1 MNANRINFTLREMMV
16 TELTSSVD
24 TEVERS
30 VDELG
35 GCHGGHNGLGLQ
47 SR

>member
-1 MNANRINFTLREMMV
+1 MLR
-16 TELTSSVD
+16 ELTSSVD

-35 GCHGGHNGLGLQ
+35 GSHGGHNRLGLQ